1 MLLNKS
7 FHEVM
12 DVDTGRAWRWPH
24 LHGMQQGLLGLL
36 SMEFLEYVTVSR
48 EFRYI
53 HVSG

>member
-24 LHGMQQGLLGLL
+24 LPWHAAGFIGFIVNGI
-36 SMEFLEYVTVSR
+36 LEYVIVNRNSDTSMY
-48 EFRYI
+48 F
-53 HVSG
+53 G